1 MSDEPAAA
9 APDTEAT
16 RPPTDPAPR
25 PAAPAVGPVTASE
38 RIRALD
44 TLRGVAVLG
53 ILLLN
58 IFGFGLPASFQAV
71 TNPSVTGGDLSPPN
85 LLAWFATYVLFDGRF
100 RAIFSMLFGA
110 GALLLLERA
119 DRRGAGIRAA
129 DIYYRRTLWLLLFGV
144 LHAYLVWWGDV
155 LYWFGVFGLALFPLR
170 NQSPGFLLTA
180 GLILLHSYIP
190 IHVIDHIELLATRD
204 KGEAAVAAARAA
216 RRPPTE
222 QERADWWAW
231 EQKKRELNPPAPD
244 LAKEVEAQ
252 RAGWWPVFLRR
263 AGMASYMQS
272 TSIYRYGLSDILSMM
287 LIGMGL
293 MKLGVFTGELS
304 AKSYRWLVLLGYG
317 VGLPLSYGVALE
329 MIQADF
335 DVLEVGLLHHCTFPI
350 ARLAVALGHV
360 GVVMLLCRATWL
372 WWVSGALAAVGR
384 MALTNYLTQSVLCTA
399 YFDGWGLGRF
409 GTLDRSQL
417 LYVVVAVWAFQ
428 LVISPIWLAFFRFGP
443 VEWVWRALTYWQWPP
458 MLARNEPAGTP
469 VVDSLATEPAPGES
483 PG

>member
-1 MSDEPAAA
+1 MSDEPAPAV
-9 APDTEAT
+9 PHTEAT
-16 RPPTDPAPR
+16 PPPPDPEPV
-25 PAAPAVGPVTASE
+25 PAVGPVAASE

-44 TLRGVAVLG
+44 TVRGVAVFG

-71 TNPSVTGGDLSPPN
+71 TNPSVTGGDLESPN
-85 LLAWFATYVLFDGRF
+85 LVAWFAAYILFDGRF

-110 GALLLLERA
+110 GALLLLDRA

-170 NQSPGFLLTA
+170 NRSPWFLLTA
-180 GLILLHSYIP
+180 GLVLLHSYIP
-190 IHVIDHIELLATRD
+190 LLVIDHLELLATRD
-204 KGEAAVAAARAA
+204 KGEAAFAAARLARAA
-216 RRPPTE
+216 GGNWTE
-222 QERADWWAW
+222 QQWADWSAW
-231 EQKKRELNPPAPD
+231 DRKKRELNPLPQD
-244 LAKEVEAQ
+244 LAKEVETH
-252 RAGWWPVFLRR
+252 RAGWWKVFLWR
-263 AGMASYMQS
+263 AGMTSHMQS
-272 TSIYRYGLSDILSMM
+272 VSIYRVGLSDILSMM

-304 AKSYRWLVLLGYG
+304 AKAYRWLVLLGYG
-317 VGLPLSYGVALE
+317 VGLPLSYHVALE

-335 DVLEVGLLHHCTFPI
+335 DTLKVGLLHQCTFPL

-360 GVVMLLCRATWL
+360 GVVMLLCKSAWL
-372 WWVSGALAAVGR
+372 WWVTGALAAVGR

-428 LVISPIWLAFFRFGP
+428 LVISPIWLLFFRFGP

-458 MLARNEPAGTP
+458 MLARDKRAGEPP
-469 VVDSLATEPAPGES
+469 S
-483 PG
+483 PPSQVEHASG